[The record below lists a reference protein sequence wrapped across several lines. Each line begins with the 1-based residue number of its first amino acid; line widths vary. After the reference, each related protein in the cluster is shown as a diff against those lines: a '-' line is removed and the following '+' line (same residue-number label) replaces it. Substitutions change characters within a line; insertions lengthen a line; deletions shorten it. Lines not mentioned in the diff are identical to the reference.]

1 MSATVKIK
9 YTKATS
15 QLEAI
20 EEWLYANAGVGS
32 SRFGGR
38 EGTIKHWLNGDD
50 WLYYG
55 EYPIGADALEDTD
68 YVFVFR
74 DEQVATE
81 FALRFA

>member
-1 MSATVKIK
+1 MSTTIKIK

-15 QLEAI
+15 QLESI

-32 SRFGGR
+32 SRFGAR
-38 EGTIKHWLNGDD
+38 EGTISHWLNGDD

-55 EYPIGADALEDTD
+55 EYPADSNVLEDTD
-68 YVFVFR
+68 YVFVFKN
-74 DEQVATE
+74 EQVATE